1 VQEISVNIT
10 KETRDK
16 DLKLGKMLQKMG
28 HVLIAFS
35 GGVDSAFLAVRA
47 TKEPGVKVLAV
58 MAASET
64 FPEREFVAGQKLAT
78 EYNIELETITICD
91 MENSGLVNN
100 NPDRCYHCKT
110 GLFSRLK
117 EIATK
122 RNIKYVLNGDNY
134 DDRGDYR
141 PGMKAAS
148 ELGVYSPLLDCQLT
162 KSEIR
167 QLSKEMNLSTWQKPA
182 MACLS
187 SRIPYGNTITT
198 EKIATIASA
207 EGFLQDL
214 GFSQLRVRYH
224 DSIARIEV
232 VPTEFPMLL
241 EKRERII
248 SHFRHLGFIHVTLDL
263 SGYQTGSMNLTLSES
278 EKTL

>member
-1 VQEISVNIT
+1 
-10 KETRDK
+10 
-16 DLKLGKMLQKMG
+16 
-28 HVLIAFS
+28 
-35 GGVDSAFLAVRA
+35 
-47 TKEPGVKVLAV
+47 
-58 MAASET
+58 
-64 FPEREFVAGQKLAT
+64 
-78 EYNIELETITICD
+78 
-91 MENSGLVNN
+91 
-100 NPDRCYHCKT
+100 
-110 GLFSRLK
+110 
-117 EIATK
+117 
-122 RNIKYVLNGDNY
+122 
-134 DDRGDYR
+134 
-141 PGMKAAS
+141 
-148 ELGVYSPLLDCQLT
+148 
-162 KSEIR
+162 
-167 QLSKEMNLSTWQKPA
+167 MNLSTWQKPA